1 MDKSAVIIGGGV
13 GGLFTGAILSKEG
26 VKVTLIEKNATV
38 GGGLQSFVRFGEV
51 FDTGM
56 HVIGGMQQGGN
67 IRRICEYLGIMDK
80 VNIRDV
86 DSDKIDVL
94 YFAEDKRSYRIA
106 QGREAFVESLVE
118 SFADSGEELKRYVD
132 AVYGIVDELDM
143 FYLRPSA
150 DYIQAHSDNFIMSA
164 DEFIAKYV
172 SNEHLR
178 SVLAYMNPL
187 YAGRKGTTPA
197 YIHAL
202 ISVIYINGPSRFA
215 GGSQLFADVLRD
227 AIIANGG
234 EVITSDGVVSIASEE
249 RMITSVTTKRGRVFS
264 ADYYISAIHPCSLL
278 KLFDDE
284 SVLPKAYRNRL
295 NDIPNSYSAFTLN
308 IKLKPE
314 KFKYINHSC
323 YYMKRYDQIWDFDRS
338 DLEWPLGFL
347 YMTPP
352 DIEQGEYS
360 TKMIVT
366 APMTW
371 DRVKE
376 WEDTR
381 LGHRTKEYDA
391 WKEECTEK
399 LLDCMEELYPDFRTC
414 VEEINTASPLTIRD
428 YYAVK
433 EGAMCGYS
441 KDCNNMALSQVPV
454 VTKIKNLLLTG
465 QNCSLHGFCGVPL
478 TAINTSE
485 VILGRNYVLN
495 KLNGD
500 TDMRDRIYEL
510 LSDALPAVDFDSDF
524 LFSELDSLGVT
535 IIRMVL
541 SQEFNIEIGAQDV
554 TPKNFRSIDSLVK
567 MVEAKLNDKE

>member
-26 VKVTLIEKNATV
+26 VKVTLIEKNSTV
-38 GGGLQSFVRFGEV
+38 GGGLQSFTRFGEV

-67 IRRICEYLGIMDK
+67 IRRICEYLGIMDRVK
-80 VNIRDV
+80 IRDV
-86 DSDKIDVL
+86 DSDMIDVL
-94 YFAEDKRSYRIA
+94 YFAEDKRWFRIA
-106 QGREAFVESLVE
+106 QGRDAFVESLVE
-118 SFADSGEELKRYVD
+118 SFPDSGEELRRYVD
-132 AVYGIVDELDM
+132 VIYSIVDELDM
-143 FYLRPSA
+143 FYLRPST
-150 DYIQAHSDNFIMSA
+150 DYIQAHSDEFIMSA
-164 DEFIAKYV
+164 DQLIAKYITDA
-172 SNEHLR
+172 HLR

-187 YAGRKGTTPA
+187 YAGRKSITPA

-215 GGSQLFADVLRD
+215 GGSQLFANTLRD
-227 AIIANGG
+227 LIIENGG
-234 EVITSDGVVSIASEE
+234 EVITGDGVVKVATHE
-249 RMITSVTTKRGRVFS
+249 RMITGVTTKKGGEFS

-278 KLFDDE
+278 KLLDDE
-284 SVLPKAYRNRL
+284 SALPKAYRNRL

-308 IKLKPE
+308 IKLKPNT
-314 KFKYINHSC
+314 FKYINHSC
-323 YYMKRYDQIWDFDRS
+323 YYMKRYDQIWDFDR
-338 DLEWPLGFL
+338 DDVPWPLGFL

-352 DIEQGEYS
+352 DIDQDEYS

-371 DRVKE
+371 DRVKQ

-381 LGHRTKEYDA
+381 LGHRTEEYEL

-399 LLDCMEELYPDFRTC
+399 LIQCMEEIYPDFRAY
-414 VEEINTASPLTIRD
+414 VDKINTASPLTIRD

-441 KDCNNMALSQVPV
+441 KDCNNIALSQVPI

-465 QNCSLHGFCGVPL
+465 QNCSVHGFCGVPL

-485 VILGRNYVLN
+485 AILGRNYILN
-495 KLNGD
+495 KLNPD
-500 TDMRDRIYEL
+500 TAE
-510 LSDALPAVDFDSDF
+510 
-524 LFSELDSLGVT
+524 
-535 IIRMVL
+535 
-541 SQEFNIEIGAQDV
+541 
-554 TPKNFRSIDSLVK
+554 
-567 MVEAKLNDKE
+567 